1 MKMSV
6 PCHPQLVAVPLAT
19 ILLAVSTVSAPLV
32 SVSTRTLEAARMWMS
47 VQSKATPAAM
57 VVPTHL
63 VASCVAVPK
72 ATSGLDKGK
81 RFKRDGQECSGHIF
95 HALIMNIGF
104 LYPQNP
110 LTKLHMPVHVG
121 AYMHTQRSTSTA
133 SHSYASIHEYMSVS
147 LVHFFVQACI
157 CSLPEDIYRLSMIQ
171 VSTHEETHMNP
182 HTQK

>member
-47 VQSKATPAAM
+47 VQSKATPAVM

-95 HALIMNIGF
+95 HVPDHEHWILIPTEAVNKAP
-104 LYPQNP
+104 YACACRC
-110 LTKLHMPVHVG
+110 LH
-121 AYMHTQRSTSTA
+121 AYTEKHK
-133 SHSYASIHEYMSVS
+133 HSQP
-147 LVHFFVQACI
+147 FI
-157 CSLPEDIYRLSMIQ
+157 CQY
-171 VSTHEETHMNP
+171 T
-182 HTQK
+182 

>member
-1 MKMSV
+1 
-6 PCHPQLVAVPLAT
+6 
-19 ILLAVSTVSAPLV
+19 
-32 SVSTRTLEAARMWMS
+32 MWMS
-47 VQSKATPAAM
+47 VQNKAAPAAM
-57 VVPTHL
+57 VVPTLL

-72 ATSGLDKGK
+72 ATSGQDKGK
-81 RFKRDGQECSGHIF
+81 RFKRDGQEYSGHIF
-95 HALIMNIGF
+95 HALITNIGF

-110 LTKLHMPVHVG
+110 LTKLHLPVHVG
-121 AYMHTQRSTSTA
+121 AYMHTQRSPSTA

-157 CSLPEDIYRLSMIQ
+157 CPLPGDNYRLSIIQ

>member
-1 MKMSV
+1 MSWGATVATVPKASPSIPSGPSVWMKMSV

-72 ATSGLDKGK
+72 ATSGLDK
-81 RFKRDGQECSGHIF
+81 DTASPVLDS
-95 HALIMNIGF
+95 ALDLRPPQMRKSYSHLKPAMNARSMVSPPRTDQGAAPMEIIR
-104 LYPQNP
+104 LTWLP
-110 LTKLHMPVHVG
+110 LTRTTP
-121 AYMHTQRSTSTA
+121 
-133 SHSYASIHEYMSVS
+133 
-147 LVHFFVQACI
+147 
-157 CSLPEDIYRLSMIQ
+157 
-171 VSTHEETHMNP
+171 
-182 HTQK
+182 